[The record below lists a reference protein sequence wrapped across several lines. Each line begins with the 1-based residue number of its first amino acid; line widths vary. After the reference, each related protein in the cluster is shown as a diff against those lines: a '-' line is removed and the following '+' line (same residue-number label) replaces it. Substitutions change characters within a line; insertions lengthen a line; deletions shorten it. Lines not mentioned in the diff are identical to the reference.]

1 MLDSLKKLE
10 NSAEF
15 NQWKANHQDY
25 YLSSCFTILNDD
37 KPAWQFHYYSKK
49 ADAIVTFEV
58 KTKITIEPAS
68 KVFKKKDAIV
78 EPLEI
83 AKVKIEAGQ
92 ALKKV
97 TSLKSYKACS
107 FTQKML
113 LLQQINQP
121 IWNLSLITSTYQILN
136 IKLSAVSGEVL
147 SESFESLLSLRDPD
161 AFQSQNQ

>member
-1 MLDSLKKLE
+1 MLASLKKLE
-10 NSAEF
+10 ASEAF
-15 NQWKANHQDY
+15 HQWKSAHKDY
-25 YLSSCFTILNDD
+25 YLSSCFTILED
-37 KPAWQFHYYSKK
+37 KNTPPAWQFHYYSKK

-107 FTQKML
+107 FTQKLL

-147 SESFESLLSLRDPD
+147 SESFESLLSLR
-161 AFQSQNQ
+161 